1 MKQIGV
7 IVGALAVSAG
17 AVRAD
22 TAPGTFGYDV
32 DFVAKHTKTLLLEDG
47 DAQVLVVPGYQ
58 GRVMTSTTGGRSG
71 PSYGWLNYKVIE
83 KGLLTPEEAKGKL
96 EEHIYVFGGEERFWM
111 GPEGGQY
118 SIYFAP
124 GTKFEFDTWKTP
136 AVIDTEPFE
145 VTGSTKT
152 SASFAK
158 DFLLKNYSG
167 TMLKGRIDRTVR
179 LLGAAEAAAAFGIKL
194 GEGVKAVAYETDNR
208 ITNKG
213 EEPWTKEKGLLS
225 IWLLGMYKPSPGTT
239 VVIPFKAGAEAE
251 LGVKVTDNY
260 FGKVP
265 PDYLIVKDDVLFFR
279 ADGTHRNKL
288 GIGPKRSKGIAGS
301 YDADSGTLNLVTYNV
316 PESHDGYVNSLWEL
330 QKEPYN
336 GDALNS
342 YNDGSPG
349 EGKPPLGPFYEV
361 ETSSPAAALQPGAQI
376 KHVSRTLHVQG
387 PREVLDAISREKLG
401 AGLDEIASAFKKR

>member
-1 MKQIGV
+1 MKQMRAIAGV
-7 IVGALAVSAG
+7 LAVSAG
-17 AVRAD
+17 VVRAEQ
-22 TAPGTFGYDV
+22 APGTFGYDV
-32 DFVAKHTKTLLLEDG
+32 DFVAKHTKALVLENG
-47 DAQVLVVPGYQ
+47 DAQVLVAPDYQ
-58 GRVMTSTTGGRSG
+58 GRVMTSTTGGRGG

-83 KGLLTPEEAKGKL
+83 KGLLTPEAAKGKL

-145 VTGSTKT
+145 VTAASKT

-167 TMLKGRIDRTVR
+167 TMLKGRIDRTVK
-179 LLGAAEAAAAFGIKL
+179 LLDSEAAATAFGIKL

-213 EEPWTKEKGLLS
+213 DEPWTKDKGLLS
-225 IWLLGMYKPSPGTT
+225 IWMLGMYKPSPGTT
-239 VVIPFKAGAEAE
+239 IVIPFKSGTEAD
-251 LGVKVTDNY
+251 LGIKVTDTY

-265 PDYLIVKDDVLFFR
+265 PDYLTVKDDVLFFR
-279 ADGTHRNKL
+279 ADGTRRNKI
-288 GIGPKRSKGIAGS
+288 GISPKRSKGIAGS

-316 PESHDGYVNSLWEL
+316 PETHDGYVNSLWEL

-336 GDALNS
+336 GDAINS

-349 EGKPPLGPFYEV
+349 EGKPPLGPFYEI
-361 ETSSPAAALQPGAQI
+361 ETSSPAAALKPGAQI
-376 KHVSRTLHVQG
+376 RHVSRTLHVQG
-387 PREVLDAISREKLG
+387 PKAVLEAIAREKLG
-401 AGLDEIASAFKKR
+401 AGLDEITAAFKKQ